1 MRPLL
6 AISLLLALGSTTIS
20 VNAQLNIL
28 PPSSSAQPPDQ
39 SVTKEME
46 TLKRNDLLSEKYI
59 SAYKNCT
66 DRNTAIFAKSDEPAE
81 TIATAVLAACSSFE
95 QDFFKFMLS
104 SIRVEQAEAV
114 ITKLRQRA
122 RENIIL
128 GVLQSR
134 PHN

>member
-6 AISLLLALGSTTIS
+6 AMSLLLALGSTP
-20 VNAQLNIL
+20 VNAQLSIL
-28 PPSSSAQPPDQ
+28 PPASSAQPPDQ

-46 TLKRNDLLSEKYI
+46 HLKENDLLADKYI

-66 DRNTAIFAKSDEPAE
+66 DRNTAIFARSDEPAE

-114 ITKLRQRA
+114 ISHLRQTA
-122 RENIIL
+122 RENVIL

-134 PHN
+134 TR